1 MEPGEVIVYV
11 ESGRNLCK
19 RVGLS
24 FHQFRNVCNINECL
38 KIYRPYCLDAGVSA
52 LGGVCAGERGVG
64 VCPGGG
70 LPRGVSAQEDADGKN

>member
-52 LGGVCAGERGVG
+52 LGVSAQGR
-64 VCPGGG
+64 GGG
-70 LPRGVSAQEDADGKN
+70 RLPRGVSAQEDADGKN